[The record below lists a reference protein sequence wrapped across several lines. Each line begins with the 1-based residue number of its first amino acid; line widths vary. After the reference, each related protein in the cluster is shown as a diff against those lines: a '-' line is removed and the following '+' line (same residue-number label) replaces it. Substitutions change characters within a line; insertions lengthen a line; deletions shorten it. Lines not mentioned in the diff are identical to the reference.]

1 MQTNI
6 YFVRHAHS
14 TYTPDELR
22 RPLSPKGCLDAE
34 RITERLKHEGIDYV
48 LASPY
53 KRAIQTVQGIAD
65 WIGAEIMMEESFRE
79 RQLAKEP
86 VDDFDQAVTKL
97 WQNPAFSY
105 EGGES
110 NLMAQK
116 RGVDAIIHV
125 LQTYKGKNIVIG
137 THGNIM
143 VLIMNHFDSRY
154 GYSFWKGL
162 AMPDV
167 YRLTFEGLK
176 LKEVKRMHS

>member
-1 MQTNI
+1 
-6 YFVRHAHS
+6 
-14 TYTPDELR
+14 
-22 RPLSPKGCLDAE
+22 
-34 RITERLKHEGIDYV
+34 
-48 LASPY
+48 
-53 KRAIQTVQGIAD
+53 
-65 WIGAEIMMEESFRE
+65 
-79 RQLAKEP
+79 
-86 VDDFDQAVTKL
+86 
-97 WQNPAFSY
+97 
-105 EGGES
+105 
-110 NLMAQK
+110 MAQK